1 MVEYMLAAVVLMA
14 SIVLTAIFRNYALK
28 RSLLDLPAA
37 RSSHMVP
44 TPRGGG
50 LSIVLTFIAAILVLF
65 AYGRM
70 SLDDFMALFVG
81 GSLVAGIGF
90 WDDHGHI
97 PARWRILVHF
107 AAAAWVVWWL
117 GGVTSIALDDRI
129 LDIGWLG
136 SVFATVLLV
145 WLLNLYNF
153 MDGIDGIAGVETV
166 CVAGGAALMLFA
178 EGEQNLSLLLGL
190 LICSSLGFLVWN
202 WPPAKVFMG
211 DAGSGFLGF
220 VLGVFAL
227 LTSVSGAL
235 PLWSWLI
242 LLAVFVVD
250 ATTTLMRRILRGER
264 WYEAHRS
271 HAYQHAAQHYQSHLK
286 VTAVVCVINV
296 VWLLPLAW
304 YASMRPEMG
313 LVLVCVAFGPL
324 VVLALKFGAGKPV
337 FKNYS

>member
-1 MVEYMLAAVVLMA
+1 MLEYVLAAVVLTA
-14 SIVLTAIFRNYALK
+14 SIVLTAIFRSYALK
-28 RSLLDLPAA
+28 RSLLDLPTA
-37 RSSHMVP
+37 RSSHVVP

-50 LSIVLTFIAAILVLF
+50 LSIVLTFLCAILVLF

-70 SLDDFMALFVG
+70 SLDDFMVLFVG

-90 WDDHGHI
+90 LDDHGHI

-117 GGVTSIALDDRI
+117 GGVTSIALDDR
-129 LDIGWLG
+129 
-136 SVFATVLLV
+136 
-145 WLLNLYNF
+145 NL
-153 MDGIDGIAGVETV
+153 E
-166 CVAGGAALMLFA
+166 
-178 EGEQNLSLLLGL
+178 
-190 LICSSLGFLVWN
+190 
-202 WPPAKVFMG
+202 
-211 DAGSGFLGF
+211 SGFLGF

-242 LLAVFVVD
+242 LLGVFVVD
-250 ATTTLMRRILRGER
+250 ATTTLMRRMMRGER

-271 HAYQHAAQHYQSHLK
+271 HAYQHAAQHYKSHLK
-286 VTAVVCVINV
+286 VIAVVCVINV

-304 YASMRPEMG
+304 YASIRPEMG

-324 VVLALKFGAGKPV
+324 VLLALKFGAGKPV
-337 FKNYS
+337 CNNYS

>member
-1 MVEYMLAAVVLMA
+1 MLEYVLAAVVLTA
-14 SIVLTAIFRNYALK
+14 SIVLTAIFRGYALK
-28 RSLLDLPAA
+28 RSLLDLPTA
-37 RSSHMVP
+37 RSSHVVP

-50 LSIVLTFIAAILVLF
+50 FSIVLTFLCAVLVLF

-70 SLDDFMALFVG
+70 SLDDFMVLFVG

-97 PARWRILVHF
+97 PARWRILVHI

-117 GGVTSIALDDRI
+117 GGVTSIALDDRN
-129 LDIGWLG
+129 LDLGWFG
-136 SVFATVLLV
+136 SVFAIVLLV

-153 MDGIDGIAGVETV
+153 MDGIDGIAGIEAVT
-166 CVAGGAALMLFA
+166 VAGGAALMLFM
-178 EGEQNLSLLLGL
+178 EGEQNLSLLLGML
-190 LICSSLGFLVWN
+190 VCSSLGFLVWN

-220 VLGVFAL
+220 ILGAFAL
-227 LTSVSGAL
+227 LTSVSGVL

-242 LLAVFVVD
+242 LLGVFVVD
-250 ATTTLMRRILRGER
+250 ATTTLMRRMLRGEC

-271 HAYQHAAQHYQSHLK
+271 HAYQHAAQHYKSHLK

-304 YASMRPEMG
+304 YASIRPEMG
-313 LVLVCVAFGPL
+313 LVLVCIAFGPL
-324 VVLALKFGAGKPV
+324 VILALKFGAGKPV
-337 FKNYS
+337 CNNYS